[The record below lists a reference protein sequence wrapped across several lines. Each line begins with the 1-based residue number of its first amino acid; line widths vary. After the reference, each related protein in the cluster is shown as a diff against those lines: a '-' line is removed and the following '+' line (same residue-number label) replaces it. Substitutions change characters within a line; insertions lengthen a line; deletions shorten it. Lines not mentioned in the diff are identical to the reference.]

1 MSRDL
6 VCNECGGEMQRG
18 YVPNFLFNQE
28 NQTFWVEGKAEK
40 TFFGLLKIRDRKNY
54 DIVAYRCKDCG
65 AIKFYAGPDHSSEKK
80 SE

>member
-40 TFFGLLKIRDRKNY
+40 SILGFLKIRDRKNY

-65 AIKFYAGPDHSSEKK
+65 AIKLYAGTDHSSEKH
-80 SE
+80 E